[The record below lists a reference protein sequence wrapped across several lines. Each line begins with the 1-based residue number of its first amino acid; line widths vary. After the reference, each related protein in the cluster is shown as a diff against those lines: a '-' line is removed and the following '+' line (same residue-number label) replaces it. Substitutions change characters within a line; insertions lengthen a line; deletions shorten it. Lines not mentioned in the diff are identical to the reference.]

1 MSKPMDDKTP
11 SLVATAA
18 AAFSA
23 ETSQMTPVNES
34 RPISSVRLAVFASG
48 RGTNF
53 RRIYELWQAGAMPEI
68 ELSLLVCD
76 KACGAADFAAEKH
89 FPLLLARPHDFPD
102 KAACETLILSKLR
115 EKGIEL
121 IALAGY
127 LRLVG
132 EVLLSA
138 YPSRILNLHPSLL
151 PAYPG
156 KDAIARIYAAA
167 ENCGGVSVHLV
178 DAGLDSGPLLAQEA
192 VLLTP
197 GMSLE
202 DFEAAVH
209 RKEHELYPQ
218 VIRQVAAEMAA
229 EKGRKSASQET
240 ASQTCRNPVQ
250 DTCDPHRIQRDATK
264 QGREENC

>member
-1 MSKPMDDKTP
+1 MDDKTP
-11 SLVATAA
+11 SLVAAAA

-23 ETSQMTPVNES
+23 KTSQMTPVNES
-34 RPISSVRLAVFASG
+34 RPISPVRLAVFASG

-76 KACGAADFAAEKH
+76 KDCGAADFAAEKH

-102 KAACETLILSKLR
+102 KAACETFILSKLR

-192 VLLTP
+192 VPLTP

-202 DFEAAVH
+202 DFETAVH
-209 RKEHELYPQ
+209 TKEHELYPQ

-229 EKGRKSASQET
+229 EKGRKSASRET

-250 DTCDPHRIQRDATK
+250 DTCDPRRILRDATK

>member
-1 MSKPMDDKTP
+1 MSKPMDDNTR
-11 SLVATAA
+11 SLVAA
-18 AAFSA
+18 AAFSGK
-23 ETSQMTPVNES
+23 TSQMTPMNES
-34 RPISSVRLAVFASG
+34 RPFFPVRLAVFASG

-89 FPLLLARPHDFPD
+89 FPLLFARPHDFPD
-102 KAACETLILSKLR
+102 KAACETFILSKLR

-167 ENCGGVSVHLV
+167 EKCGGVSVHLV

-192 VLLTP
+192 VPLTP
-197 GMSLE
+197 GMSLC
-202 DFEAAVH
+202 DFETAVH
-209 RKEHELYPQ
+209 NKEHEIYPQ
-218 VIRQVAAEMAA
+218 VIRRAAAEIAA
-229 EKGRKSASQET
+229 EKGRNPVSQET
-240 ASQTCRNPVQ
+240 ASQSVPEPRSRNL
-250 DTCDPHRIQRDATK
+250 
-264 QGREENC
+264 

>member
-1 MSKPMDDKTP
+1 MDDKTP
-11 SLVATAA
+11 SLVAAAA

-23 ETSQMTPVNES
+23 KTSQMTPVNES
-34 RPISSVRLAVFASG
+34 RPISPVRLAVFASG

-102 KAACETLILSKLR
+102 KAACETFILSKLR

-192 VLLTP
+192 VPLTP
-197 GMSLE
+197 GMRLE

-229 EKGRKSASQET
+229 EKRRKSASQET

-264 QGREENC
+264 

>member
-1 MSKPMDDKTP
+1 MDDKTP
-11 SLVATAA
+11 SLVAAAA

-23 ETSQMTPVNES
+23 KTSQMTPVNES
-34 RPISSVRLAVFASG
+34 RPISPVRLAVFASG
-48 RGTNF
+48 SGTNF

-102 KAACETLILSKLR
+102 KAACETFILSKLR

-178 DAGLDSGPLLAQEA
+178 NAGLDSGPLLAQEA
-192 VLLTP
+192 VPLTP

-202 DFEAAVH
+202 DFEVAVH

-229 EKGRKSASQET
+229 EKGKKSASQET

>member
-1 MSKPMDDKTP
+1 MDDKTP
-11 SLVATAA
+11 SLVAAAA

-23 ETSQMTPVNES
+23 KKSQMTPVNES
-34 RPISSVRLAVFASG
+34 RPISPVRLAVFASG

-68 ELSLLVCD
+68 KLSLLVCD

-102 KAACETLILSKLR
+102 KAACETFILSKLR

-178 DAGLDSGPLLAQEA
+178 NAGLDSGPLLAQEA
-192 VLLTP
+192 VPLTP

-202 DFEAAVH
+202 DFEVAVH

-229 EKGRKSASQET
+229 EKGKKSASQET

>member
-1 MSKPMDDKTP
+1 MHDHTRSP
-11 SLVATAA
+11 VAA
-18 AAFSA
+18 AAFSG
-23 ETSQMTPVNES
+23 EISQMTPMAES
-34 RPISSVRLAVFASG
+34 RPFSPVRLAVFASG

-53 RRIYELWQAGAMPEI
+53 RRIYELWQAGEMPEI

-89 FPLLLARPHDFPD
+89 FPLLLARPQDFPD

-167 ENCGGVSVHLV
+167 EKCGGVSVHLV
-178 DAGLDSGPLLAQEA
+178 DAVLDSGPLLAQAA
-192 VLLTP
+192 VPLTP
-197 GMSLE
+197 GMSLS
-202 DFEAAVH
+202 DFETAVH
-209 RKEHELYPQ
+209 TKEHELYPQ
-218 VIRQVAAEMAA
+218 VIRRAAAEIAA
-229 EKGRKSASQET
+229 EKGRNPASQET
-240 ASQTCRNPVQ
+240 ATQSVPE
-250 DTCDPHRIQRDATK
+250 PHSRRL
-264 QGREENC
+264 

>member
-11 SLVATAA
+11 SLVAAAA
-18 AAFSA
+18 AAFSGK
-23 ETSQMTPVNES
+23 TSLMPVNKS
-34 RPISSVRLAVFASG
+34 RPFSPVRLAVFASG

-53 RRIYELWQAGAMPEI
+53 CRIYELWQAGAMPEI

-76 KACGAADFAAEKH
+76 KTCGAADFAAETH

-192 VLLTP
+192 VPLTP

>member
-1 MSKPMDDKTP
+1 MDDKTP
-11 SLVATAA
+11 SLVAAAA

-23 ETSQMTPVNES
+23 KTSQMTPVNES
-34 RPISSVRLAVFASG
+34 RPISPVRLAVFASG

-102 KAACETLILSKLR
+102 KAACETFILSKLR

-178 DAGLDSGPLLAQEA
+178 NAGLDSGPLLAQEA
-192 VLLTP
+192 VPLTP

-202 DFEAAVH
+202 DFEVAVH

-229 EKGRKSASQET
+229 EKGKKSASQET

>member
-1 MSKPMDDKTP
+1 MSKPMDDNTR
-11 SLVATAA
+11 SLVAA
-18 AAFSA
+18 AAFSGKI
-23 ETSQMTPVNES
+23 SQTTPMNES
-34 RPISSVRLAVFASG
+34 RPFSPVRPAVFASG

-68 ELSLLVCD
+68 ELCLLVCD
-76 KACGAADFAAEKH
+76 KACGAAEFAAEKH
-89 FPLLLARPHDFPD
+89 FPLLLAKPHDFPD
-102 KAACETLILSKLR
+102 KAACETFILSKLR

-156 KDAIARIYAAA
+156 KDAIARIYAAG

-192 VLLTP
+192 VPLTP

-209 RKEHELYPQ
+209 NKEHELYPQ
-218 VIRQVAAEMAA
+218 VIRRAAAE
-229 EKGRKSASQET
+229 
-240 ASQTCRNPVQ
+240 
-250 DTCDPHRIQRDATK
+250 IQRDATK